1 MPRPGR
7 YGEMLNS
14 DAGKY
19 GGSGQLNEDVF
30 TQPNV
35 WHNQPYSLELK
46 LPPLAC
52 IYLQWKAELDSE

>member
-1 MPRPGR
+1 M
-7 YGEMLNS
+7 NS

-52 IYLQWKAELDSE
+52 VYLQWKAELDSE